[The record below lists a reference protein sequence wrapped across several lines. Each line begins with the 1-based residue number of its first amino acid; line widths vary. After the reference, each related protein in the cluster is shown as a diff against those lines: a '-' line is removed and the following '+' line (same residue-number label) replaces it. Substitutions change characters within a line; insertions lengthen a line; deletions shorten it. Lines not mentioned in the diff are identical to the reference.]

1 MKIPDK
7 FLWHDFFKLFQKCD
21 VGFYIDDIQP
31 YDRAMASIRMRCY
44 DIIEYFEK
52 CGIRAELYKPFKNY
66 KAVIFTKTRSDRAVE
81 TARKLHE
88 KGVPVYY
95 EAYCEYL
102 EDESRKDDWER
113 TNILKIVEQAQVVGT
128 GSSQQAEAFSKY
140 HPKVLMIPESVH
152 DDFFR
157 VEKKHEEKER
167 VTLVYCG
174 YSGKA
179 KDTLCIREV
188 LLKLQEKYHCRL
200 LYICEKDP
208 KLTYFEYDYLEYKQ
222 SEIPSQLLQGDIMIA
237 PRPMEGIGQSAH
249 SFTKV
254 AYPLAVGLPAVAN
267 PVPSYVGTPVILCRN
282 DEEWTEALT
291 RLITN
296 VEERRKVGKQGRE
309 YVKDNFSLQ
318 KIGEEYRK
326 LIDDM
331 TVGRKGC

>member
-1 MKIPDK
+1 
-7 FLWHDFFKLFQKCD
+7 
-21 VGFYIDDIQP
+21 
-31 YDRAMASIRMRCY
+31 
-44 DIIEYFEK
+44 
-52 CGIRAELYKPFKNY
+52 
-66 KAVIFTKTRSDRAVE
+66 
-81 TARKLHE
+81 
-88 KGVPVYY
+88 
-95 EAYCEYL
+95 
-102 EDESRKDDWER
+102 
-113 TNILKIVEQAQVVGT
+113 
-128 GSSQQAEAFSKY
+128 
-140 HPKVLMIPESVH
+140 
-152 DDFFR
+152 
-157 VEKKHEEKER
+157 
-167 VTLVYCG
+167 
-174 YSGKA
+174 
-179 KDTLCIREV
+179 
-188 LLKLQEKYHCRL
+188 
-200 LYICEKDP
+200 
-208 KLTYFEYDYLEYKQ
+208 
-222 SEIPSQLLQGDIMIA
+222 MIA